1 MRYNF
6 GMADI
11 PAPLSASAALDP
23 TLTTSTNPKR
33 QRWFE
38 LFLVL
43 LIAFLTPIFNSLYF
57 LQRGTS
63 MQLGQGNSRWIFG
76 LIHET
81 TCLLLLGYVLSRR
94 ALRFRDLGLRWSL
107 RHFGW
112 GLLLGVGAYF
122 SMSLGAFLLQ
132 IPHLLIYG
140 SPATAHGARDFFAHP
155 GLMIIPFMFLNPL
168 FEELI
173 VRAYL
178 MTEVIELT
186 SSRVLAVLL
195 SVALQFSYHL
205 YYGWYGAASVSCSF
219 LLFSLY
225 YARTRKALP
234 IVVAHGLIDVYGMIR
249 LL

>member
-1 MRYNF
+1 MI
-6 GMADI
+6 DI
-11 PAPLSASAALDP
+11 PASLGESAALDSA
-23 TLTTSTNPKR
+23 LTTSTNPKR

-38 LFLVL
+38 LGLVL

-57 LQRGTS
+57 FQRGTAL
-63 MQLGQGNSRWIFG
+63 QLGQGNSRWIFG

-107 RHFGW
+107 RRFGA
-112 GLLLGVGAYF
+112 GLLLGVGAYI
-122 SMSLGAFLLQ
+122 SIEVGALLLQ
-132 IPHLLIYG
+132 IPHAFIYG
-140 SPATAHGARDFFAHP
+140 SRVTGHNASDFFAHR

-178 MTEVIELT
+178 MTEVIELL
-186 SSRVLAVLL
+186 SSRVLAILL

-205 YYGWYGAASVSCSF
+205 YYGWYGAASVSCAF
-219 LLFSLY
+219 LLLSLY
-225 YARTRKALP
+225 YARTRQALP
-234 IVVAHGLIDVYGMIR
+234 IVVAHGLIDVFGLIR